1 MELFAY
7 PKTHRRDLLRHYP
20 NVEKKPITTIHLGI
34 SEDYYPLKSEN
45 ARLGIDLPVPYILY
59 VGGRSS
65 YKNFSFAVDLLAT
78 LKKYH
83 FAIAGGDFSP
93 EEEKLLTRLGGNF
106 TLIKNPDNEKLNKLY
121 NNAFCLLYPSS
132 YEGFGIPII
141 EAMAAGCPVVA
152 LNISSIPEVANGA
165 ALLQNQLTISTF
177 ASAVLSLEDK
187 STRSR
192 LRNMGLENAKRFS
205 WEKSV
210 NELMGFYDAIYK
222 KF

>member
-1 MELFAY
+1 M
-7 PKTHRRDLLRHYP
+7 
-20 NVEKKPITTIHLGI
+20 
-34 SEDYYPLKSEN
+34 
-45 ARLGIDLPVPYILY
+45 
-59 VGGRSS
+59 
-65 YKNFSFAVDLLAT
+65 
-78 LKKYH
+78 
-83 FAIAGGDFSP
+83 
-93 EEEKLLTRLGGNF
+93 
-106 TLIKNPDNEKLNKLY
+106 
-121 NNAFCLLYPSS
+121 
-132 YEGFGIPII
+132 
-141 EAMAAGCPVVA
+141 A

-187 STRSR
+187 SRRSR